1 METEIRKKIRGK
13 RLQIFHFNKPENMF
27 IMQSI
32 RKEVTDVKEVIVENT
47 TQQLAKDNFGDKF
60 FSFLQ
65 KRKYTLISI
74 LSVAVVI
81 VLWTLGSALNWYN
94 PEFIPPISSVWNSF
108 LDTVQNG
115 YKGYS
120 LLYHIGA
127 SMKRLLAAVII
138 AFAAGSALGLLAGMN
153 KVVLAVIDP
162 FIQFYRALPPLA
174 YNTLIVLWL
183 GIGDDSKIALLFLSA
198 FAPIFIQTV
207 FGAQRVP
214 ADRINGA
221 KSLGA
226 NKITLFFKVIFPSA
240 LPDILTGLRTAIGVA
255 YATLVA
261 AEMIASAS
269 GIAWMVLDASK
280 YIQYSTVYF
289 GIIIMGAIAIVIDVL
304 IRLLIK
310 VVTPWQE
317 KAA

>member
-1 METEIRKKIRGK
+1 MAAPSEKKE
-13 RLQIFHFNKPENMF
+13 PEG
-27 IMQSI
+27 
-32 RKEVTDVKEVIVENT
+32 
-47 TQQLAKDNFGDKF
+47 FGDKLF
-60 FSFLQ
+60 GFVQ
-65 KRKYTLISI
+65 KKKYLLISVA
-74 LSVAVVI
+74 SVC
-81 VLWTLGSALNWYN
+81 TLFLIWAIGSALNWFN
-94 PEFIPPISSVWNSF
+94 PSFIPPMSSVWEAF
-108 LDTVQNG
+108 IKTLTEG

-127 SMKRLLAAVII
+127 SMKRLFIAVALAFVS
-138 AFAAGSALGLLAGMN
+138 GSVLGLLCGMN
-153 KVVLAVIDP
+153 KVILAIVDP
-162 FIQFYRALPPLA
+162 FVEFYRALPPLA

-207 FGAQRVP
+207 FGAQRIP

-221 KSLGA
+221 RSLGA
-226 NKITLFFKVIFPSA
+226 NKATLFFQVIFPSA
-240 LPDILTGLRTAIGVA
+240 LPDILTGLRTAVGVA

-289 GIIIMGAIAIVIDVL
+289 GIIIMGAIAILIDAVIRVL
-304 IRLLIK
+304 IRRL
-310 VVTPWQE
+310 TPWQE
-317 KAA
+317 KNAL

>member
-1 METEIRKKIRGK
+1 M
-13 RLQIFHFNKPENMF
+13 
-27 IMQSI
+27 
-32 RKEVTDVKEVIVENT
+32 
-47 TQQLAKDNFGDKF
+47 
-60 FSFLQ
+60 
-65 KRKYTLISI
+65 
-74 LSVAVVI
+74 
-81 VLWTLGSALNWYN
+81 
-94 PEFIPPISSVWNSF
+94 SSVWEAF
-108 LDTVQNG
+108 IKTLTEG

-127 SMKRLLAAVII
+127 SMKRLSIAVALAFVS
-138 AFAAGSALGLLAGMN
+138 GSVLGLLCGMN
-153 KVVLAVIDP
+153 KVILAIVDP
-162 FIQFYRALPPLA
+162 FVEFYRALPPLA

-207 FGAQRVP
+207 FGAQRIP

-221 KSLGA
+221 RSLGA
-226 NKITLFFKVIFPSA
+226 NKATLFFQVIFPSA
-240 LPDILTGLRTAIGVA
+240 LPDILTGLRTAVGVA

-289 GIIIMGAIAIVIDVL
+289 GIIIMGAIAILIDAVIRVL
-304 IRLLIK
+304 IRRF
-310 VVTPWQE
+310 TPWQE
-317 KAA
+317 KTAL

>member
-1 METEIRKKIRGK
+1 MSK
-13 RLQIFHFNKPENMF
+13 
-27 IMQSI
+27 
-32 RKEVTDVKEVIVENT
+32 VKDEKSGTANSF
-47 TQQLAKDNFGDKF
+47 ADKF
-60 FSFLQ
+60 FSFVQ
-65 KRKYTLISI
+65 KKKYLLISI
-74 LSVAVVI
+74 ASVL
-81 VLWTLGSALNWYN
+81 VLLLLWIIGSALHWFN
-94 PEFIPPISSVWNSF
+94 PAFIPPITEVWNAF
-108 LDTVQNG
+108 TDTLEEG

-127 SMKRLLAAVII
+127 SMKRLFIAVIL
-138 AFAAGSALGLLAGMN
+138 AFVAGSVLGLLCGMN
-153 KVVLAVIDP
+153 KVIFAIVDP
-162 FIQFYRALPPLA
+162 FVEFYRALPPLA

-226 NKITLFFKVIFPSA
+226 GKLTLFFQVIFPSA
-240 LPDILTGLRTAIGVA
+240 LPDILTGLRTAVGVA

-289 GIIIMGAIAIVIDVL
+289 GIIIMGAIAILIDAL
-304 IRLLIK
+304 IRLLIRR
-310 VVTPWQE
+310 VTPWQQ
-317 KAA
+317 KTA

>member
-1 METEIRKKIRGK
+1 MIAITESKETAGSFADR
-13 RLQIFHFNKPENMF
+13 
-27 IMQSI
+27 
-32 RKEVTDVKEVIVENT
+32 
-47 TQQLAKDNFGDKF
+47 F

-65 KRKYTLISI
+65 NKKYTLISVT
-74 LSVAVVI
+74 SVAVVI
-81 VLWTLGSALNWYN
+81 VLWMLGSALHWFN
-94 PEFIPPISSVWNSF
+94 PEFVPSIGSVWNAF
-108 LDTVQNG
+108 LKTLNEG

-127 SMKRLLAAVII
+127 SMKRLLIAVALAFVAA
-138 AFAAGSALGLLAGMN
+138 SALGLLCGMN
-153 KVVLAVIDP
+153 RTVLAIVDP

-174 YNTLIVLWL
+174 YNTLLVLWL
-183 GIGDDSKIALLFLSA
+183 GIGDESKIALLFLSA

-221 KSLGA
+221 KSLGVDRA
-226 NKITLFFKVIFPSA
+226 ALFFKVIFPSA
-240 LPDILTGLRTAIGVA
+240 LPDILTGLRTAVGVA

-280 YIQYSTVYF
+280 YIQYETVYF
-289 GIIIMGAIAIVIDVL
+289 GIIIMGAIAIIIDVL
-304 IRLLIK
+304 IRFLIRM
-310 VVTPWQE
+310 VTPWQE
-317 KAA
+317 KAV

>member
-1 METEIRKKIRGK
+1 MTNEIEIAAGNAAAQKSSFTDQ
-13 RLQIFHFNKPENMF
+13 LLIFL
-27 IMQSI
+27 
-32 RKEVTDVKEVIVENT
+32 D
-47 TQQLAKDNFGDKF
+47 
-60 FSFLQ
+60 

-74 LSVAVVI
+74 ASVAAVFL
-81 VLWTLGSALNWYN
+81 LWVLGSRFHWFN
-94 PEFIPPISSVWNSF
+94 PTFIPPVDAVWKAF
-108 LDTVQNG
+108 LTTLHEG

-120 LLYHIGA
+120 LLYHVGA
-127 SMKRLLAAVII
+127 SMKRLFIAVSLAFVCATV
-138 AFAAGSALGLLAGMN
+138 LGLLCGMN
-153 KVVLAVIDP
+153 KVVFAVVDP

-207 FGAQRVP
+207 FGTQRIP

-226 NKITLFFKVIFPSA
+226 DKLTLFVRVIFPSA
-240 LPDILTGLRTAIGVA
+240 LPDILTGLRTAVGVA

-280 YIQYSTVYF
+280 YIQYATVYF
-289 GIIIMGAIAIVIDVL
+289 GIIIMGLIAILIDVL

-317 KAA
+317 KVL

>member
-1 METEIRKKIRGK
+1 MAEKTADRAAEPQTGFID
-13 RLQIFHFNKPENMF
+13 RLLRF
-27 IMQSI
+27 I
-32 RKEVTDVKEVIVENT
+32 
-47 TQQLAKDNFGDKF
+47 
-60 FSFLQ
+60 Q
-65 KRKYTLISI
+65 KNKYTLISI
-74 LSVAVVI
+74 LSVAVLILLWVI
-81 VLWTLGSALNWYN
+81 GSALDWFN
-94 PEFIPPISSVWNSF
+94 PAFIPPINQVWGAF
-108 LDTVQNG
+108 IKTLHEG

-127 SMKRLLAAVII
+127 SMKRLFIAVIL
-138 AFAAGSALGLLAGMN
+138 AFISASALGLLCGMN
-153 KVVLAVIDP
+153 KVVLAIVDP
-162 FIQFYRALPPLA
+162 FVQFYRALPPLA

-226 NKITLFFKVIFPSA
+226 NRLTQFFKVIFPSA
-240 LPDILTGLRTAIGVA
+240 LPDILTGLRTAVGVA

-261 AEMIASAS
+261 AEMIAAAS

-289 GIIIMGAIAIVIDVL
+289 GIIIMGAIAIIIDVL

-310 VVTPWQE
+310 KVTPWQD

>member
-1 METEIRKKIRGK
+1 MEKVTVVSAENKKQQQPK
-13 RLQIFHFNKPENMF
+13 
-27 IMQSI
+27 
-32 RKEVTDVKEVIVENT
+32 
-47 TQQLAKDNFGDKF
+47 TQQSATDNFADKF

-65 KRKYTLISI
+65 KKKYTLISI
-74 LSVAVVI
+74 LSVATI
-81 VLWTLGSALNWYN
+81 IILWMIGSALNWFN
-94 PEFIPPISSVWNSF
+94 PEFVPPISSVWDAF
-108 LDTVQNG
+108 LETLHNG

-127 SMKRLLAAVII
+127 SMKRLFIAVIL
-138 AFAAGSALGLLAGMN
+138 AFVAGSTLGLLCGMN
-153 KVVLAVIDP
+153 KVILAIIDP

-226 NKITLFFKVIFPSA
+226 SRLTLFFQVIFPSA

-310 VVTPWQE
+310 TITPWQE

>member
-1 METEIRKKIRGK
+1 MDEITKSRERTADS
-13 RLQIFHFNKPENMF
+13 F
-27 IMQSI
+27 
-32 RKEVTDVKEVIVENT
+32 
-47 TQQLAKDNFGDKF
+47 ADKF
-60 FSFLQ
+60 FTFVQ
-65 KRKYTLISI
+65 KKKYTLISVTAV
-74 LSVAVVI
+74 VAVI
-81 VLWTLGSALNWYN
+81 ILWVTGSALNWFN
-94 PEFIPPISSVWNSF
+94 PEFVPPVSSVWDAF
-108 LDTVQNG
+108 LDTLNEG

-127 SMKRLLAAVII
+127 SMKRLFIAV
-138 AFAAGSALGLLAGMN
+138 AFAFMAASILGLLCGMN
-153 KVVLAVIDP
+153 RTILAIVDP

-174 YNTLIVLWL
+174 YNTLLVLWL
-183 GIGDDSKIALLFLSA
+183 GIDDDSKIALLFLSA

-226 NKITLFFKVIFPSA
+226 GRAALFFKVIFPSA
-240 LPDILTGLRTAIGVA
+240 LPDILTGLRTAVGVA

-280 YIQYSTVYF
+280 YIQYPTVYF
-289 GIIIMGAIAIVIDVL
+289 GIIIMGAIAIIIDVL
-304 IRLLIK
+304 IKALIRFA
-310 VVTPWQE
+310 TPWQE
-317 KAA
+317 KAV